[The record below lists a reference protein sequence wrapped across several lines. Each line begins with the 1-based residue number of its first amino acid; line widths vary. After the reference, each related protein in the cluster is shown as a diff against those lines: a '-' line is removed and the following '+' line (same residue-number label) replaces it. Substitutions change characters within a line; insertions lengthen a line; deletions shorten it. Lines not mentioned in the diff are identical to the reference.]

1 MKIKILTL
9 ACISMFFMACNND
22 QKNEKH
28 ANETIK
34 AAEEI
39 VAGDGH
45 NAKNSLDWAGTY
57 IGVMPCA
64 DCEGIQTELIL
75 NPDMTYIL
83 KTNYM
88 GKDTHFPED
97 RGTFKWDA
105 TGSKVELLGLKDRSN
120 LFFVGEN
127 MLKQLDMDGKE
138 VTGELAENYVLKKT
152 K

>member
-9 ACISMFFMACNND
+9 ACISLFFIAC
-22 QKNEKH
+22 KSNEKN
-28 ANETIK
+28 ATETIK
-34 AAEEI
+34 EAEEI
-39 VAGDGH
+39 VAADTH
-45 NAKNSLDWAGTY
+45 NAQNSLDWAGTY
-57 IGVMPCA
+57 TGVTPCA
-64 DCEGIQTELIL
+64 DCEGIQTELTL
-75 NPDMTYIL
+75 NPDLTYIL

-97 RGTFKWDA
+97 RGTFKWDS

-127 MLKQLDMDGKE
+127 TLRQLDMEGKE
-138 VTGELAENYVLKKT
+138 VTGPLAEKYVLKKV